1 MNPTLVVI
9 PTYNESENLPSI
21 LERTL
26 SNYGVDVLVVD
37 DNSPDGTGG
46 IADLIAQRDGRIYVL
61 HREAKQGLGRAY
73 LAGFEWALSRGY
85 SKIFEM
91 DADGSHPPEKVA
103 EMIELLDSF
112 DMVIGSR
119 WIEGGRVVNWPWYRL
134 LMSQAGNAYTRVM
147 LNLSVLDASGG
158 FRGFRAGALR
168 GVGLETIDA
177 KGYIFQIETLK
188 RVLDEQMSVVE
199 TPITFAQRTAGKSK
213 MNFAIALESLLKV
226 TQWGLRLRWDT
237 KPVKRRY

>member
-26 SNYGVDVLVVD
+26 SNDGVDVLVVD

-46 IADLIAQRDGRIYVL
+46 IADLIAQRDSRVHVM

-73 LAGFEWALSRGY
+73 LAGFEWALERDY
-85 SKIFEM
+85 SKVFEM
-91 DADGSHPPEKVA
+91 DADGSHPPEKVT
-103 EMIELLDSF
+103 EMVELLESF

-119 WIEGGRVVNWPWYRL
+119 WVEGGSVVNWPWYRL
-134 LMSQAGNAYTRVM
+134 LMSQAGNSYTRFM

-168 GVGLETIDA
+168 GVGLDTIDA
-177 KGYIFQIETLK
+177 RGYIFQIETLK

-226 TQWGLRLRWDT
+226 TQWGLRLRKET
-237 KPVKRRY
+237 KPIKRRY